1 MFKNLNCCSGFIN
14 SNNLLIFKFRK
25 MHNLKFLCI
34 KMEELAL
41 ILYTKIVREFPPN
54 FMRIM
59 LFTTNWNKFC
69 QKIKYNGGSNN
80 YKIFLFRFNMH
91 VFFYFIG
98 DFRYNIQVY
107 RFFSSSIYLFFVV
120 FLPDENL
127 FSHTVCVVTAAVK
140 VSSWEHI
147 GRFGTGHAVECF
159 LLRHTELL

>member
-91 VFFYFIG
+91 VFFISLAIFVITYKFIG
-98 DFRYNIQVY
+98 
-107 RFFSSSIYLFFVV
+107 FFLRQLIYLFFCG
-120 FLPDENL
+120 L
-127 FSHTVCVVTAAVK
+127 FYQMRIFSPTQSV
-140 VSSWEHI
+140 
-147 GRFGTGHAVECF
+147 
-159 LLRHTELL
+159 